1 MALHDLPLAPPRCRP
16 VFFMGVLLSLL
27 LTGCGLFGGDEQPAP
42 VAEPTVLPITPLPT
56 FTATPIVLA
65 PGAQGTAIVSPTAAM
80 QAAAVLTPTVVVTV
94 PPALTVTAA
103 VTTPATLTPTAAS
116 PVAAAAAELVITGD
130 AVNIRS
136 GPDTSFEIVGAAT
149 KDQVFPIIGK
159 NAGGDWWQIC
169 CFNNQPGWVFGEL
182 AQVRNGETVAVIT
195 DLPAPAAPVAEI
207 PPTATP
213 ATIADAPTSTPA
225 AQAAEP
231 TPAPTTAPVAAVN
244 PIGEGSAGN
253 FDPNAQY
260 QIVHFKV
267 RGLDENNGGIRD
279 SASQHHIFV
288 TVLDANGNGV
298 DGAVVRNA
306 VGEKQDVVTGDKGP
320 GKAEITM
327 YWEPFK
333 LYVASDPS
341 GPVTSQVSNQ
351 MGLAFPHLPDI
362 VGKLGGVDYEY
373 GVCPTLE
380 IKCQWP
386 ITAVHFSYEITFQKV
401 K

>member
-1 MALHDLPLAPPRCRP
+1 MALHHLPFAPPRYRSVCL
-16 VFFMGVLLSLL
+16 VGALLSLL
-27 LTGCGLFGGDEQPAP
+27 LTGCGLFGREEPAP
-42 VAEPTVLPITPLPT
+42 VAGPTVLPVTPLPT
-56 FTATPIVLA
+56 FTATPIVVA
-65 PGAQGTAIVSPTAAM
+65 PGAQVTVAVTPTVTV
-80 QAAAVLTPTVVVTV
+80 QAVAVLTPTAVVTMTS
-94 PPALTVTAA
+94 A
-103 VTTPATLTPTAAS
+103 LTPTAT
-116 PVAAAAAELVITGD
+116 VAASAILTPTAISPAAPAAAELVITGD
-130 AVNIRS
+130 AVNIRG
-136 GPDTSFEIVGAAT
+136 GPATSFEIVGAAT
-149 KDQVFPIIGK
+149 KDQVFPVSGK
-159 NAGGDWWQIC
+159 NAAGDWWQIC

-182 AQVRNGETVAVIT
+182 AQVRNGETVAVIP
-195 DLPAPAAPVAEI
+195 DLPTPAAAVAEI

-213 ATIADAPTSTPA
+213 AAVAEAPTPAPA
-225 AQAAEP
+225 AEVVEP
-231 TPAPTTAPVAAVN
+231 TPEPTTAPVAAGN
-244 PIGEGSAGN
+244 PFGEGSAGN

-267 RGLDENNGGIRD
+267 LGLDENNGGIRD
-279 SASQHHIFV
+279 SSAQHHIFV

-306 VGEKQDVVTGDKGP
+306 VGEKQDVITGDKGP

-362 VGKLGGVDYEY
+362 VGKLGGIDYEY

-380 IKCQWP
+380 IKCEWP